1 MMVVNR
7 VLRVLLLCFVIVP
20 VLLFAAGCYEK
31 LNGGGWMESANGV
44 DKANFSISYNLT
56 PYLESDQSDPSLI
69 HLEGIYHDKGLDVRL
84 KYEDVLDFADEPD
97 VSEGEDCVLFLT
109 TYTSQ
114 DSATRPDNTGEAEVL
129 ACDLGEPGVE
139 GDFLLINILTGPYEG
154 YSNAGPILGGNFQGF
169 QLEGQ

>member
-7 VLRVLLLCFVIVP
+7 VLRVLVLCFVIVP

-31 LNGGGWMESANGV
+31 LNGGGWMQSRNLE

-56 PYLESDQSDPSLI
+56 RFLESDQSDPSLI
-69 HLEGIYHDKGLDVRL
+69 HLEGVYHDKGLDVRL
-84 KYEDVLDFADEPD
+84 KYGEVLDFVDEPD

-114 DSATRPDNTGEAEVL
+114 DRDLPGTGEAEVL
-129 ACDLGEPGVE
+129 ACDFGEPGVQ
-139 GDFLLINILTGPYEG
+139 GDFLSINILTGPYAG
-154 YSNAGPILGGNFQGF
+154 YQNGGFILGGNFQGF
-169 QLEGQ
+169 QIEEQ

>member
-1 MMVVNR
+1 MIVVNR
-7 VLRVLLLCFVIVP
+7 VLRVLVLCFVIVP

-31 LNGGGWMESANGV
+31 LNGGGWMQSANGE

-56 PYLESDQSDPSLI
+56 RFLESDQTDPSLI

-84 KYEDVLDFADEPD
+84 KYEDVLQFADEPD
-97 VSEGEDCVLFLT
+97 ISEGQDCVLFRT

-114 DSATRPDNTGEAEVL
+114 DKDRPGTGTADVL

-139 GDFLLINILTGPYEG
+139 GDFLVIEVLSGPYAG

-169 QLEGQ
+169 QMEEQ

>member
-31 LNGGGWMESANGV
+31 LNGGGWMQSANGV

-84 KYEDVLDFADEPD
+84 KYEDVLDFVDDPD
-97 VSEGEDCVLFLT
+97 VSEGQDCVLFVT

-114 DSATRPDNTGEAEVL
+114 DRDMPGTGEAGVL

-139 GDFLLINILTGPYEG
+139 GDFLVIEVLSGPYVG
-154 YSNAGPILGGNFQGF
+154 YSNGGPILGGNFQGF
-169 QLEGQ
+169 QIEEQ

>member
-31 LNGGGWMESANGV
+31 LNGGGWMHSANGV

-56 PYLESDQSDPSLI
+56 RYLESDQSDPSLI

-84 KYEDVLDFADEPD
+84 KYEEVLDFVEEPD
-97 VSEGEDCVLFLT
+97 FPEDADCVLFLT

-114 DSATRPDNTGEAEVL
+114 DRDMPGTGEADVL
-129 ACDLGEPGVE
+129 ACDFGEPGVQ
-139 GDFLLINILTGPYEG
+139 GDFLGINIFSGPYAG
-154 YSNAGPILGGNFQGF
+154 YENDGFILGGNFQGF
-169 QLEGQ
+169 QIEEQ

>member
-1 MMVVNR
+1 MIVVNR

-56 PYLESDQSDPSLI
+56 RYLESDQSDPSLI

-84 KYEDVLDFADEPD
+84 KYEEVLDFVEEPD
-97 VSEGEDCVLFLT
+97 FSEDADCVLFLT

-114 DSATRPDNTGEAEVL
+114 DRDMPGTGEADVL
-129 ACDLGEPGVE
+129 ACDGGEPGVQ
-139 GDFLLINILTGPYEG
+139 GDFLSINIFSGPYAG
-154 YSNAGPILGGNFQGF
+154 YENDGFILGGNFQGF
-169 QLEGQ
+169 QIEEQ

>member
-31 LNGGGWMESANGV
+31 LNGGGWMQSANLE

-69 HLEGIYHDKGLDVRL
+69 HLEGVYHDKGLDVRL

-97 VSEGEDCVLFLT
+97 GPEGQDCVFFVT

-114 DSATRPDNTGEAEVL
+114 DRDMPGTGEAAVL

-139 GDFLLINILTGPYEG
+139 GDGLVIEVLSGPYVG
-154 YSNAGPILGGNFQGF
+154 YQNGGPILGGNFQGF
-169 QLEGQ
+169 QIEEQ